1 MYTSDNGV
9 FFFSGRINLYDLGMF
24 EFFLV
29 FFFYYKVSW
38 GKVRLFSGDI
48 NMLYEIFFLLEIM

>member
-48 NMLYEIFFLLEIM
+48 NM